1 MATINMALSD
11 KSIKN
16 AVNSLEKY
24 KQSILKRCEQL
35 VSELADD
42 GIAIAETNVGNFGR
56 YITFTK
62 QIEPESNGCTAIVLA
77 TETGQIKSQWLTS
90 DGIKSADVSPLL
102 MAEFGSGWRAQNP
115 LNVPNVGQG
124 TFPGQTHA
132 FDKEG
137 WYWRDLNG
145 DLHHSYGI
153 TPTMPIYK
161 AYVNTEQNILRK
173 AREVFDGKS
182 KSMGI

>member
-1 MATINMALSD
+1 MATINIVLSD

-24 KQSILKRCEQL
+24 KQDILKKCESL

-42 GIAIAETNVGNFGR
+42 GIEIAKSNVGNFGR

-62 QIEPESNGCTAIVLA
+62 QIKSETNGCTAIILA
-77 TETGQIKSQWLTS
+77 SETGQIKSQWLTS

-115 LNVPNVGQG
+115 LNEPNGGQG
-124 TFPGQTHA
+124 TFPDQSHA
-132 FDKEG
+132 FDREG

-145 DLHHSYGI
+145 ELHHSYGI

-161 AYVNTEQNILRK
+161 AYVNIEQSILKK
-173 AREVFDGKS
+173 AKGVFK
-182 KSMGI
+182 